1 MKVLFSFVC
10 LFWAVACFSGTAG
23 SFAGT
28 IVDGPE
34 SSASWVYVQ
43 GRNHS
48 MRKVDVSRAKIR
60 YESGV
65 PLAERQTPT
74 GPKKLSAGTQVRVT
88 AEQDDA
94 GEWHATEVEILRSSQ
109 RNGEKKPLS
118 PTTSQT

>member
-1 MKVLFSFVC
+1 MKVLYSVFSLLC
-10 LFWAVACFSGTAG
+10 AIACFAGTMG

-28 IVDGPE
+28 VVAGPE
-34 SSASWVYVQ
+34 SSSGWIYVQ

-65 PLAERQTPT
+65 PRSEGHAPS
-74 GPKKLSAGTQVRVT
+74 PSDKLPAGTQVRVT
-88 AEQDDA
+88 AEQDEA
-94 GEWHATEVEILRSSQ
+94 GEWRATVIEILHDSQ
-109 RNGEKKPLS
+109 QNNEKKRLS